1 VWFWFFHLLVMSRV
15 LEPGYLQ
22 RYNMSWCEGAAEH
35 EILKIFDGGVV
46 TLKMEKMERIEM
58 AE

>member
-1 VWFWFFHLLVMSRV
+1 MSRV